1 MATILISIEPRM
13 MTAARL
19 NMRSQ
24 NLTPVG
30 YWTPSGKVFGSGSE
44 LPWSTFSIESCSCL
58 ELFESSLPSREIRLI
73 ACPSVYSA
81 SLVVEVYVAIATGW
95 PLMESDVLCCGVLKY
110 VQLALMRFLFP
121 AC

>member
-30 YWTPSGKVFGSGSE
+30 YWTPSGKAFGSGSE
-44 LPWSTFSIESCSCL
+44 RSTFSIDSCAL
-58 ELFESSLPSREIRLI
+58 EHFSSSASREIRLI

-81 SLVVEVYVAIATGW
+81 SVVVEVYVAIVIGG
-95 PLMESDVLCCGVLKY
+95 PLMESDMVCVLKY
-110 VQLALMRFLFP
+110 VQLALMKFLY
-121 AC
+121 ADGC